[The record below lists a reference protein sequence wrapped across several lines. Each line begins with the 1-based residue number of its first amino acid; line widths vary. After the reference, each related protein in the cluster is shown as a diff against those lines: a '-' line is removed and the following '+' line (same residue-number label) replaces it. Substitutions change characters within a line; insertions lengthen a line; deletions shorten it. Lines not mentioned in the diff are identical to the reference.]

1 MPISRGGGG
10 FGPPAAPSVGGG
22 GGGGGERTWNQV
34 TGNEG
39 YRVIWGASSQASAQG
54 SIAEIEAL
62 YASQDDTATNVNSYT
77 IPGSGTIYWRVAAL
91 VNGYPQEWSDE
102 ASFSA

>member
-1 MPISRGGGG
+1 VAYYLTWLHASGGT
-10 FGPPAAPSVGGG
+10 SK
-22 GGGGGERTWNQV
+22 TWGQV

-39 YRVIWGASSQASAQG
+39 YRVIWGSTSQTVTDE
-54 SIAEIEAL
+54 SIEEIQAL
-62 YASQDDTATNVNSYT
+62 YANNADTATDVNSYS